1 MDIDVRLLPVN
12 IDEYGEQAVKATYTS
27 PTHDSLPSTLKQK
40 PVVLRSSIVVLE
52 VVVYFLKICPFHF
65 EILNGLGLLVDTI
78 SISSHTTHQAP
89 PLHRPSR
96 VLYTKI
102 VTRECLLI
110 MPCLMSILGP
120 IVEM

>member
-65 EILNGLGLLVDTI
+65 EILNGLGLLVETQSVFQVTQECSSST
-78 SISSHTTHQAP
+78 SI
-89 PLHRPSR
+89 
-96 VLYTKI
+96 
-102 VTRECLLI
+102 
-110 MPCLMSILGP
+110 
-120 IVEM
+120 